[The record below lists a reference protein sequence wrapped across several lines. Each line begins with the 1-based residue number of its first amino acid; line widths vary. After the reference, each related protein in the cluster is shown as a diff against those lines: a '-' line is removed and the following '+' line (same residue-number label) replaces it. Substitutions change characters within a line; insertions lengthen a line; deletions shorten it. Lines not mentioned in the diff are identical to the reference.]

1 MLEKNSFS
9 VLNEEEAIINIS
21 DGWDRNKWWGWS
33 SSSVSYAGKILDF
46 FEKNAN
52 ILLKCKTVMF
62 YNYNWDRFLNDLEN
76 LCNHYN
82 KWLKRLNRIIHL
94 FLNNIPL
101 HGSLDPW
108 PLLWKQIICYK
119 HCQGTWLGA
128 RSVSHASQACPAPAM
143 ATPLVN
149 RKTCQ
154 RFVHIILPTLSYY
167 LHQKYCQ
174 IL

>member
-1 MLEKNSFS
+1 MKKRPL
-9 VLNEEEAIINIS
+9 LILS
-21 DGWDRNKWWGWS
+21 DGWDRNKWWGWL

-46 FEKNAN
+46 FGKNLN
-52 ILLKCKTVMF
+52 ILLNCKTVIF
-62 YNYNWDRFLNDLEN
+62 YIYNWHRFLNDLEN

-101 HGSLDPW
+101 HGSLDPR

-119 HCQGTWLGA
+119 HCQGTWLGV
-128 RSVSHASQACPAPAM
+128 RSVSHASQACPDPAT

-149 RKTCQ
+149 WKTGQ
-154 RFVHIILPTLSYY
+154 GFVHITLPTLSYY
-167 LHQKYCQ
+167 FHQKYCQ